1 MIAIYKIT
9 NRLNWKIYVGQTHQ
23 PIEKRFL
30 QHSKAPSPLGD
41 AMRDCGIENFTIEV
55 IEECE
60 TQKQANER
68 ERFWIRVLKSKMP
81 NGYNRSNG
89 GEVSIREPQ
98 RVAVMAT
105 QKRQV
110 LIRVQPDTYEKLKAI
125 SDKNHRS
132 VSNQMEWLMLQFISE
147 YEAQNGSIPL
157 LNKNM
162 GVVQNNSSGT
172 NLVAIGG
179 NKYNSGTP

>member
-1 MIAIYKIT
+1 
-9 NRLNWKIYVGQTHQ
+9 
-23 PIEKRFL
+23 
-30 QHSKAPSPLGD
+30 
-41 AMRDCGIENFTIEV
+41 
-55 IEECE
+55 
-60 TQKQANER
+60 
-68 ERFWIRVLKSKMP
+68 
-81 NGYNRSNG
+81 
-89 GEVSIREPQ
+89 
-98 RVAVMAT
+98 MAT

-157 LNKNM
+157 LNKDM

-172 NLVAIGG
+172 NLIAIGG
-179 NKYNSGTP
+179 NNYNSSTS